1 MTNFPD
7 ETSQNS
13 IHNEA
18 ASVYPVSPVP
28 SDAHLEDGELPF
40 TAFGQFG
47 PDSLDIRV
55 FEQDVYWVNTQGEPF
70 RLDEMSHEYRLNVIN
85 FLFNDAEHMYIT
97 MLKKY
102 ALTIIREVQKSGTG
116 PLPLDHPLMVAA
128 VSLNEKN
135 PVEWLNS
142 TPLVKRLSELLGW

>member
-7 ETSQNS
+7 DASQNS
-13 IHNEA
+13 IHDNA
-18 ASVYPVSPVP
+18 ATVYPVSPVP
-28 SDAHLEDGELPF
+28 SDAHLEASELPF

-47 PDSLDIRV
+47 ANSLDIRV
-55 FEQDVYWVNTQGEPF
+55 FEQDVYWVNTHGEPF

-85 FLFNDAEHMYIT
+85 FLFNDAEHMYVS

-102 ALTIIREVQKSGTG
+102 AIEIIGEVQKSETGT
-116 PLPLDHPLMVAA
+116 LPLDHPLMVAA
-128 VSLNEKN
+128 TSLNEKN

>member
-1 MTNFPD
+1 MTNFPND
-7 ETSQNS
+7 DSKNDREDSVSTS
-13 IHNEA
+13 
-18 ASVYPVSPVP
+18 YPESPVP
-28 SDAHLEDGELPF
+28 SDAHLEEDELPF

-55 FEQDVYWVNTQGEPF
+55 FEQAVYWVNTQGEPF

-102 ALTIIREVQKSGTG
+102 ALTIIREVQKSETGT
-116 PLPLDHPLMVAA
+116 LPLDHPLMAAA